1 MIVTR
6 SHHPSRV
13 FDETENDMEVH
24 GGATAVTKVF
34 GSPQNLTHPLHI
46 EVNHTGDR
54 LYRNFH
60 RRLLDFLSN
69 RHRELNG
76 LEDDINLLQNEGKV
90 SS

>member
-1 MIVTR
+1 MTIT
-6 SHHPSRV
+6 SPHHLSRV
-13 FDETENDMEVH
+13 LGETENDIE
-24 GGATAVTKVF
+24 GGATVTKVF

-46 EVNHTGDR
+46 EVNHAGDR

-60 RRLLDFLSN
+60 RRLLEFLSN

-90 SS
+90 SP